1 MVFALWADDVQTV
14 DGVSQYLLWAP
25 NVDGSRP
32 WSDAPGGLL
41 VYGER
46 VEGSLPDDKALSVRG
61 ADPHTVLTL
70 RVEKRGEEYWASWGG
85 GNRAAS

>member
-1 MVFALWADDVQTV
+1 MGAERRWL
-14 DGVSQYLLWAP
+14 AP
-25 NVDGSRP
+25 LVGR
-32 WSDAPGGLL
+32 AGGLL